1 MWYDIS
7 DTYMNN
13 LAESKI
19 FLSMGV
25 SRLSNDSQGVPM
37 PLTDTHIRSLK
48 PDLRPRKYFDGGGL
62 FLFIPTSGSKLWR
75 MAYRFDGKS
84 KLLSFGEYPAV
95 SLKDARERREDAKRM
110 LSRGID
116 PSDHK
121 RQMRQARATAERDSF
136 QNIAREWYETRM
148 AEFSEKHQGTVM
160 YRLKTYIFP
169 RIGKTHITRLETR
182 DIMDVVKPLDQR
194 GNYETSRRVLQIIN
208 QVFRYAVITGRSKH
222 NIAADLRGALRPRK
236 TVHRAAVLEPEKV
249 GQLLRDIDAYE
260 GYFPLVCALKLAPL
274 VFTRPTELRAAQ
286 WKEFDLES
294 GEWRIPA
301 ERMKMRR
308 QHLVPLSRQARSIL
322 RELQKYSGEGTYL
335 FPSIRTEVRPISDA
349 TMLNAL
355 RRMGYQKHEMSVHGF
370 RSIASTLLNEL
381 GYNRDWIERQLAH
394 GEQNEVRAAYNYAE
408 YLPERRRMMQDWA
421 DYLDGL
427 RNAKRKG
434 SRDTV

>member
-1 MWYDIS
+1 MGIS
-7 DTYMNN
+7 
-13 LAESKI
+13 S
-19 FLSMGV
+19 
-25 SRLSNDSQGVPM
+25 SNDSQGVPM

-48 PDLRPRKYFDGGGL
+48 PDMKPRKYFDGGGL

-84 KLLSFGEYPAV
+84 KLLSFGEYPTV

-121 RQMRQARATAERDSF
+121 RQMRQARVMAERDSF
-136 QNIAREWYETRM
+136 QNIAREWHETRM

-169 RIGKTHITRLETR
+169 RIGKTHIAKLETR
-182 DIMDVVKPLDQR
+182 DIMDVVKPLEQR

-208 QVFRYAVITGRSKH
+208 QVFRYAVITGRAKH

-236 TVHRAAVLEPEKV
+236 TIHRAAVLEPEKV

-286 WKEFDLES
+286 WKEFDLEA

-308 QHLVPLSRQARSIL
+308 QHLVPLSRQAMAIL
-322 RELQKYSGEGTYL
+322 QELQKYSGEGTYL

-381 GYNRDWIERQLAH
+381 GYNRDWVERQLAH
-394 GEQNEVRAAYNYAE
+394 GEQDEVRAAYNYAE
-408 YLPERRRMMQDWA
+408 YLPERRKMMQAWA

-427 RNAKRKG
+427 RNTQRKR
-434 SRDTV
+434 SREEA

>member
-1 MWYDIS
+1 
-7 DTYMNN
+7 
-13 LAESKI
+13 
-19 FLSMGV
+19 MGT
-25 SRLSNDSQGVPM
+25 SSSNDSQGVPM

-48 PDLRPRKYFDGGGL
+48 PDMKPRKYFDGGGL

-75 MAYRFDGKS
+75 MAYRFEGKS
-84 KLLSFGEYPAV
+84 RFLSFGAYPAV

-121 RQMRQARATAERDSF
+121 RQMRQARVMAERDSF
-136 QNIAREWYETRM
+136 QNIAREWHETRM

-169 RIGKTHITRLETR
+169 RIGKTHIAKLETR
-182 DIMDVVKPLDQR
+182 DIMEVVKPLELR

-208 QVFRYAVITGRSKH
+208 QVFRYAVITGRAKH

-249 GQLLRDIDAYE
+249 GQL
-260 GYFPLVCALKLAPL
+260 
-274 VFTRPTELRAAQ
+274 FTRPTELRAAQ

-308 QHLVPLSRQARSIL
+308 QHLVPLSRQAISIL

-394 GEQNEVRAAYNYAE
+394 GEQDEVRAAYNYAE
-408 YLPERRRMMQDWA
+408 YLPERRKMMQDWA

-427 RNAKRKG
+427 RNTQQKRNKEG
-434 SRDTV
+434 VCKRTP